1 MKTIS
6 LTKGN
11 LVSGKNTRAKRLYIV
26 LLKTGYITDSGNL
39 TGVLFIDL
47 SKAFDT
53 VNHEVLLHKLFSIGV
68 CSNTYSLFKSYL
80 ENRLHCVRWK
90 GFQSYKKPINIG
102 VPQGSVLGPLFFILF
117 VNDYPEC
124 LEYSEAHMY
133 ADYTTRMFRVNL

>member
-11 LVSGKNTRAKRLYIV
+11 LVSGENTRAKRTALHCINKNW
-26 LLKTGYITDSGNL
+26 LHNIDSGNL
-39 TGVLFIDL
+39 TGVLFTDL

-53 VNHEVLLHKLFSIGV
+53 VSHEVLLHKLFSFGV
-68 CSNTYSLFKSYL
+68 CSNTYCLFKSYL

-117 VNDYPEC
+117 INDYPEC

-133 ADYTTRMFRVNL
+133 ADYTT